1 MAFDP
6 FHIQGPDGLL
16 DALAFAE
23 EGGDWTAGRE
33 ISASQDDAAHARRHV
48 GATLRRLPDLLHDDV
63 SIANE
68 TSN

>member
-6 FHIQGPDGLL
+6 FHIQDPDGLL

-33 ISASQDDAAHARRHV
+33 ISVSQDDAEHAPTTCRRHT
-48 GATLRRLPDLLHDDV
+48 AQT
-63 SIANE
+63 A
-68 TSN
+68 